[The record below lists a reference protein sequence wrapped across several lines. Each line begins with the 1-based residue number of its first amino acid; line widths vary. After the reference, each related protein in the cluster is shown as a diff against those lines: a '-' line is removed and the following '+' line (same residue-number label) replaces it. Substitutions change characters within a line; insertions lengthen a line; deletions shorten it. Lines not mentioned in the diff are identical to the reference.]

1 MNKKPASTP
10 SLFAAFAR
18 KEFYHIFRDRRTIMI
33 LLGIPVVQIILFG
46 FAITTEVRHVK
57 VGLLDP
63 VPDVATRRV
72 ADRLLASDYF
82 DLSRVLR
89 SPVEVERALRRG
101 EINMAVVFEPGF
113 QRRLLRDGPARVQL
127 VADAS
132 DPNTAALFTGYARQ
146 IIADAG
152 RELAPPAGQAAT
164 LAAETRLLYN
174 PAMKAAYNFVPGV
187 MGLILMLI
195 CAMMTSISIVREK
208 ETGTLEV
215 LLVSP
220 ARPVM
225 IIAAKIIPYLVL
237 SCVNLV
243 TILLL
248 SVHVLGVP
256 VAGSLF
262 WLVAISLLFIIVS
275 LSIGIFVSTVARSQV
290 AAMLVSG
297 MVLMMPVVLLSG
309 LIFPVEGMPP
319 FLRWLSCLIPA
330 RWYISAVKHI
340 MIEGAP
346 VAYIAREALAL
357 ACTGAVLIGLSIKN
371 FKNRLS

>member
-1 MNKKPASTP
+1 MNKRPFSTP

-33 LLGIPVVQIILFG
+33 LLVMPVIQVILFG
-46 FAITTEVRHVK
+46 FAITTEVKHVK
-57 VGLLDP
+57 IGLLDP

-82 DLSRVLR
+82 DLARVLH
-89 SPVEVERALRRG
+89 SPAGVERALRRG
-101 EINMAVVFEPGF
+101 EIDMALVFEPRF

-127 VADAS
+127 VVDAT
-132 DPNTAALFTGYARQ
+132 DPNTAALFTGHARQ

-152 RELAPPAGQAAT
+152 RELAPPAGAT
-164 LAAETRLLYN
+164 SLAAETRLLHN

-220 ARPVM
+220 ARPLL
-225 IIAAKIIPYLVL
+225 IIAAKIMPYLLL
-237 SCVNLV
+237 SCVNLA

-248 SVHVLGVP
+248 SVHVLDVP

-275 LSIGIFVSTVARSQV
+275 LSIGIFVSTVTRSQV

-297 MVLMMPVVLLSG
+297 MLLMMPVMLLSG

-319 FLRWLSCLIPA
+319 FLRGLSCLIPA
-330 RWYISAVKHI
+330 RWYISAVKRL

-346 VAYIAREALAL
+346 VTVIAREALAL
-357 ACTGAVLIGLSIKN
+357 TCTGALLVALSIKN